1 MSDKELKG
9 PADGESRDEKE
20 PVILRNEVGKVVD
33 PTVVVDES
41 GRTVLLTEDET
52 IIFEK
57 QPYIDVAPKNR
68 QRKVYRGMWGPVEI
82 GILGAGMLAVLATLA
97 LYFFF
102 VAPSTRELEAGR
114 ARVER
119 LEEELGSARSKF
131 GNIAN
136 DENRIARLISS
147 VNDFESRYLP
157 VPNVG
162 RTGLYQRIN
171 GLIAAY
177 GLVNS
182 SGPDYAPL
190 EIIDRSGPGASED
203 TSGKAKFRSFFPG
216 VYVTMTV
223 EGPYTNLRRFLREV
237 ETGSEF
243 IVVSSVQLEPSDS
256 QGTTEQSNTTTA
268 QAGQPQFG
276 TDPTSMYPAMGNT
289 SIPRDQ
295 LSQAGVPNSARGKTH
310 GAVVSLRI
318 EMAAYF
324 RRPGVT
330 SFETASVTQ

>member
-9 PADGESRDEKE
+9 PANDPRREDKE
-20 PVILRNEVGKVVD
+20 PVVLRNESGEAVD
-33 PTVVVDES
+33 PTVVVDEP

-57 QPYIDVAPKNR
+57 QQYIDIAPKNR

-82 GILGAGMLAVLATLA
+82 GILGAGMLSILAALA

-119 LEEELGSARSKF
+119 LEAELGSARSKF

-136 DENRIARLISS
+136 DENRVARLISS
-147 VNDFESRYLP
+147 VNDFESSYLP

-223 EGPYTNLRRFLREV
+223 EGPYTNLRRFLREI
-237 ETGSEF
+237 ETGNEF

-256 QGTTEQSNTTTA
+256 QAERDPSGATTA
-268 QAGQPQFG
+268 QSGQPPLG
-276 TDPTSMYPAMGNT
+276 PEPTTMYPASGN
-289 SIPRDQ
+289 SMVPRDQ
-295 LSQAGVPNSARGKTH
+295 FSQASVPNSARGKTH

-324 RRPGVT
+324 RRPGSS

>member
-1 MSDKELKG
+1 MNDKELKIPPDGDG
-9 PADGESRDEKE
+9 PENTE
-20 PVILRNEVGKVVD
+20 PVILRNELGEAVD
-33 PTVVVDES
+33 PTVVIDEP

-52 IIFEK
+52 IIIEK
-57 QPYIDVAPKNR
+57 EARIGIAPKNR
-68 QRKVYRGMWGPVEI
+68 PRRVYRGMWGPAAI
-82 GILGAGMLAVLATLA
+82 GMLGAGMLAVLGALA

-102 VAPSTRELEAGR
+102 LAPSTRELEAGR

-119 LEEELGSARSKF
+119 LESELNSARGKY

-147 VNDFESRYLP
+147 VNEFESRYLP

-171 GLIAAY
+171 GLIAGY

-182 SGPDYAPL
+182 SGPDFAPL
-190 EIIDRSGPGASED
+190 EIIDRNGSGGSED
-203 TSGKAKFRSFFPG
+203 RTGKGKFRSFFPG

-223 EGPYTNLRRFLREV
+223 EGPYANLRRFLRDI

-256 QGTTEQSNTTTA
+256 QAQPDQS
-268 QAGQPQFG
+268 
-276 TDPTSMYPAMGNT
+276 DPTVAQTSQPGMGPDPITMYPATGNS
-289 SIPRDQ
+289 SISRDQ

-310 GAVVSLRI
+310 GAIVSLRI

-324 RRPGVT
+324 RRPNSVP
-330 SFETASVTQ
+330 FETASVTQ